1 LHFSRFGPQAGEATE
16 DTLAAVGNAVVV
28 GHTAR
33 SFTVKGI
40 AKRTAKDAG
49 KALVED
55 YRVQVTEEGKEAM
68 EEDESEEKKKLNPD
82 MPGPSKKP

>member
-1 LHFSRFGPQAGEATE
+1 
-16 DTLAAVGNAVVV
+16 VVV

-55 YRVQVTEEGKEAM
+55 YQVQVPEQGKEAM
-68 EEDESEEKKKLNPD
+68 EEDESEKEKKKLNPD
-82 MPGPSKKP
+82 MPGPSKKL